1 MCVVD
6 GTGGVCTTAEISG
19 ETGDIGTSAL
29 LAALL
34 LRGNELERLRPPVFV
49 RDSCFIWVTD
59 ATSGDSAAA
68 AAAAAALLTNTHES
82 LFSQ

>member
-49 RDSCFIWVTD
+49 RDSCFI
-59 ATSGDSAAA
+59 
-68 AAAAAALLTNTHES
+68 
-82 LFSQ
+82 